1 MYEPRLYS
9 FFRFFFAWI
18 DRYPMNTT
26 DATTRTTSNQTPWHP
41 SEPSWPSV
49 LAGISSG
56 WRDKGGDLRLI
67 WRLVIDIFPDFVLS
81 VGVMETLSLVGE
93 KIREER
99 KEKKKKK
106 NLLKRLRWNEKFARR
121 WTRKW
126 NFDELAESRSICLT
140 WRHIYIY
147 IFFIFYFFG
156 KRTYFQNISQWNSE
170 ILFFFFHSP

>member
-49 LAGISSG
+49 LARISSG

-67 WRLVIDIFPDFVLS
+67 WRLIIDIFPDFVLS

-106 NLLKRLRWNEKFARR
+106 IYWRDCDETKSLRDVGLGSGISMNLQR
-121 WTRKW
+121 
-126 NFDELAESRSICLT
+126 AEVT
-140 WRHIYIY
+140 GWHDAIYIY
-147 IFFIFYFFG
+147 IYIY
-156 KRTYFQNISQWNSE
+156 
-170 ILFFFFHSP
+170 FFFFFFW